1 MTVPLIFFIHL
12 FIYLFTNLFIS
23 SFIES
28 LLMWA
33 VVPPVL
39 TQTPHQTIPAEL
51 ESESVA
57 GPRVNSASLVPWNR
71 GY

>member
-1 MTVPLIFFIHL
+1 
-12 FIYLFTNLFIS
+12 
-23 SFIES
+23 
-28 LLMWA
+28 MWA